1 MEKCREVSEQLPRL
15 EDKMTSYILMRSCL
29 GLSKFSFRLRTVDC
43 SQYPATLAKF
53 DAMQRDNLNSI
64 VGTVLSNTS
73 YDQACLPVSL
83 SGMGTKRASDHKLC
97 CYVASVIC
105 SLPNVLGLIG
115 HSEVVSGDDDDD
127 NEELGTAAR
136 LAGRLITPAA
146 LAELAV
152 DTGEEADLAALLAG
166 TTNKILARKVDERL
180 HKELVESFEAE
191 GDTRNLARL
200 AGLCLPRTGD
210 WLNSLP
216 NRRNGTYLNSSD
228 WSAAAK
234 YRLNVPLYSGTNR
247 TNCPACHQPLDNDHP
262 VHCKNG
268 GEGISRH
275 NGLVNIVH
283 KIAVDGGLAPIKEA
297 RHLLPDGRRPGDTT
311 IPYGDGP
318 LTLALDLTV
327 TSAVRPDLIQ
337 RCSKEPQYA
346 ATVGRERKLRSIGN
360 QAREAGFSF
369 KALSVTSFGYWDP
382 IAEKEIIKLCRAKS
396 SRLGLQESK
405 VIASEFR
412 VLSCALMKGLASMIL
427 NRDSYA
433 YCDNTDNLMQNLN
446 DM

>member
-1 MEKCREVSEQLPRL
+1 
-15 EDKMTSYILMRSCL
+15 
-29 GLSKFSFRLRTVDC
+29 
-43 SQYPATLAKF
+43 
-53 DAMQRDNLNSI
+53 
-64 VGTVLSNTS
+64 
-73 YDQACLPVSL
+73 
-83 SGMGTKRASDHKLC
+83 MGIKRASDHKLC
-97 CYVASVIC
+97 CFVASVSA
-105 SLPNVLGLIG
+105 SLPNVLSLIG
-115 HSEVVSGDDDDD
+115 HGEAVASGDDDDN

-136 LAGRLITPAA
+136 LAGRLITPAV
-146 LAELAV
+146 LAELAA
-152 DTGEEADLAALLAG
+152 DIGEDVDLATLLAG
-166 TTNKILARKVDERL
+166 TSGKILARKVDERL

-216 NRRNGTYLNSSD
+216 NRRNGTYLNSTD

-234 YRLNVPLYSGTNR
+234 YRLNVRLFPGNR
-247 TNCPACHQPLDNDHP
+247 RNCPSCQLPLDDDH
-262 VHCKNG
+262 VAHCRVG
-268 GEGISRH
+268 GELTSRH

-283 KIAVDGGLAPIKEA
+283 KIASDGGLAPIKEA
-297 RHLLPDGRRPGDTT
+297 RHLLPNGRRPGDCT

-318 LTLALDLTV
+318 LTLALDLVV

-382 IAEKEIIKLCRAKS
+382 LAEKEIVKLCRAKS
-396 SRLGLQESK
+396 SRLGLQDSR

-412 VLSCALMKGLASMIL
+412 LLSCALMRGLASMIQ
-427 NRDSYA
+427 NREFN
-433 YCDNTDNLMQNLN
+433 CDNTDNEMLSLN
-446 DM
+446 DVLM